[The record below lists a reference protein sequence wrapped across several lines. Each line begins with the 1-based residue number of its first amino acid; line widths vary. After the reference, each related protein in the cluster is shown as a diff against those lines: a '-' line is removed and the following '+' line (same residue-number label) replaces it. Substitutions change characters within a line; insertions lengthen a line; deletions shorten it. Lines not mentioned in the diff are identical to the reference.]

1 MDDKILIE
9 DDIVDLTDL
18 LEEGNPPSNTPKDS
32 SQKKRVNE
40 PDSFDLGKEI
50 SMEYDVSVEEIE
62 QGSGDLGLEKS
73 LSSETGAQVKPKE
86 EDLSFEKEPLLDIEK
101 EIDLAIHDKIEE
113 VSLTSK
119 EEEMLLQ
126 DELVEEPLP
135 VEEKAAPVEPEIQSE
150 PEIALQPEDTLQEA
164 AIIEAEPLSVIE
176 EKSIL
181 IESEIQAS
189 SEEAFH
195 VVESTETEYQLI
207 EEEGVAKPNITSVN
221 EAGAAPSA
229 VAGIIPAE
237 LITETLINELKKEMP
252 SVLESVMKPLVKEL
266 LPEIISATRDALPSL
281 VEKVIREEIEKLK
294 RL

>member
-18 LEEGNPPSNTPKDS
+18 LEEGNPPSSTPKDS

-73 LSSETGAQVKPKE
+73 LNSETQAQAKPKE
-86 EDLSFEKEPLLDIEK
+86 ESLTFEKEPLLDIEK

-119 EEEMLLQ
+119 EEEMLLK
-126 DELVEEPLP
+126 DELVEDSLP
-135 VEEKAAPVEPEIQSE
+135 IEEKAAPVEPEIQSE
-150 PEIALQPEDTLQEA
+150 PEIALQPEETVQEA
-164 AIIEAEPLSVIE
+164 AITEPEPQPAIE
-176 EKSIL
+176 ETL
-181 IESEIQAS
+181 PLESEIQAS
-189 SEEAFH
+189 SEET
-195 VVESTETEYQLI
+195 VQTIDITESEPRVI
-207 EEEGVAKPNITSVN
+207 EEEKVMAPKNNIPTV
-221 EAGAAPSA
+221 EADAAPPK
-229 VAGIIPAE
+229 VTGIIPTE
-237 LITETLINELKKEMP
+237 VITETLITEFKKEMP
-252 SVLESVMKPLVKEL
+252 SLLENIMRPLVKEL
-266 LPEIISATRDALPSL
+266 LQEIITSTREALPSL
-281 VEKVIREEIEKLK
+281 VERVIREEIEKLK